1 MIILAIVII
10 LVEATTHTLAT
21 NRARSDR
28 KRWIALFVVCL
39 GQLMVILDTTIVNV
53 ALPSIQSDLGFSQ
66 SSLTWV
72 IDGYLITFGSLLPL
86 AGRLGDL
93 FGRKRVFLIGVASFV
108 VASLLCGLSPSGGA
122 LVAARLL
129 QGAAAALVSAV
140 IIAIIAVEFPQPAER
155 AKAMSL
161 YTFVIAGGASLGLL
175 LGGVLTETISWHWIF
190 FVNLPIGALA
200 YFLGRALIAENEGI
214 AREGRIDWL
223 GSALITGS
231 SIALIYA
238 LIKIPEWGWT
248 GERTLALVGGAAV
261 LLGAFVALES
271 RIANPIMPLRVLGLH
286 SLITANLVRGF
297 LVTGAYSTFFLGALY
312 FQHVRGWTPIEIGLA
327 FLAMSVALATM
338 SAGLAARLVAR
349 FGPNP
354 TLVGGIAGPVLG
366 LLLFAQAGEST
377 PYFPAVFVSLAV
389 LGLGF
394 GAANPPLM
402 MIAMED
408 VPAKDA
414 GLASGTI
421 QVSIQLSAAIG
432 LAALGTIATDR
443 TNALESAGQSATQ
456 ALSGGYHL
464 AFLIAAGAAAVG
476 MLIAIFAL
484 RMPSAE
490 QIENEVEE
498 GAAIGIEAEPAE
510 RMAALAGLR

>member
-1 MIILAIVII
+1 MIIPDTVTIHM
-10 LVEATTHTLAT
+10 EATTNTIAID
-21 NRARSDR
+21 RARSDR
-28 KRWIALFVVCL
+28 RRWIALFVVCL

-53 ALPSIQSDLGFSQ
+53 ALPSIQSDLNFSQ

-72 IDGYLITFGSLLPL
+72 IDGYLITFGSLLLL

-93 FGRKRVFLIGVASFV
+93 FGRKRVFLLGVLSFV
-108 VASLLCGLSPSGGA
+108 VASMLCGLSPSGGA
-122 LVAARLL
+122 LVAARLI

-175 LGGVLTETISWHWIF
+175 LGGVLTEAISWHWIF
-190 FVNLPIGALA
+190 FVNLPIGAVA
-200 YFLGRALIAENEGI
+200 YVLGRRLIAENEGI
-214 AREGRIDWL
+214 GSDGIDWL
-223 GSALITGS
+223 GSVLITAS
-231 SIALIYA
+231 SIVAIYA

-248 GERTLALVGGAAV
+248 GPRTLALIGVAA
-261 LLGAFVALES
+261 LLLAGFIALES
-271 RIANPIMPLRVLGLH
+271 RISNPIMPLRVLGNR
-286 SLITANLVRGF
+286 SLVTANLVRGF
-297 LVTGAYSTFFLGALY
+297 LVTGAYSTFFLGSLY
-312 FQHVRGWTPIEIGLA
+312 FQHVRGWSPIDIGLA

-349 FGPNP
+349 FGPKR
-354 TLVGGIAGPVLG
+354 TLIAGIAGPVAG
-366 LLLFAQAGEST
+366 LLLFSQAGEST
-377 PYFPAVFVSLAV
+377 PYFPTIFAAFAL
-389 LGLGF
+389 LGFGF

-402 MIAMED
+402 MIAMGD
-408 VPAKDA
+408 VPERDA

-443 TNALESAGQSATQ
+443 TNALAAQGQSAVD

-476 MLIAIFAL
+476 IAIAVLAL
-484 RMPSAE
+484 RSPRAQAVE
-490 QIENEVEE
+490 AEVEQTAPVE
-498 GAAIGIEAEPAE
+498 MEAEPAE
-510 RMAALAGLR
+510 LRQAA

>member
-1 MIILAIVII
+1 MDARRW
-10 LVEATTHTLAT
+10 AMLAT
-21 NRARSDR
+21 CCTS
-28 KRWIALFVVCL
+28 IFLV
-39 GQLMVILDTTIVNV
+39 GLDTTIVNV

-66 SSLTWV
+66 SNLTWV
-72 IDGYLITFGSLLPL
+72 VDGYLITFGSLLLL

-93 FGRKRVFLIGVASFV
+93 FGRKRIFLLGVLSFV
-108 VASLLCGLSPSGGA
+108 AASMLCGLSPSGGA
-122 LVAARLL
+122 LVVARLV

-140 IIAIIAVEFPQPAER
+140 IIAIIAVEFPAPAER

-190 FVNLPIGALA
+190 FVNLPIGAVA

-214 AREGRIDWL
+214 ARGERIDWL
-223 GSALITGS
+223 GSVLITAS
-231 SIALIYA
+231 SVALIYA

-248 GERTLALVGGAAV
+248 GDRTLALAGIAA
-261 LLGAFVALES
+261 LLLAGFVALES
-271 RIANPIMPLRVLGLH
+271 RIANPIMPLRVLGLR
-286 SLITANLVRGF
+286 SLVTANLVRGF
-297 LVTGAYSTFFLGALY
+297 LVTGAYSTFFLGSLY
-312 FQHVRGWTPIEIGLA
+312 FQHVRGWSPIEIGLG

-338 SAGLAARLVAR
+338 SAGLAARLVER
-349 FGPNP
+349 FGPKP

-366 LLLFAQAGEST
+366 LILFSQAGEST
-377 PYFPAVFVSLAV
+377 PYFPTIFAAFAL
-389 LGLGF
+389 LGFGF

-402 MIAMED
+402 MIAMD
-408 VPAKDA
+408 GVPAKDA

-443 TNALESAGQSATQ
+443 TNSLAAQGQSAID

-476 MLIAIFAL
+476 IALAIFTL
-484 RMPSAE
+484 RSPRPELQSLEDERAE
-490 QIENEVEE
+490 LGV
-498 GAAIGIEAEPAE
+498 GAGEPEAQ
-510 RMAALAGLR
+510 AA

>member
-1 MIILAIVII
+1 MTIHVA
-10 LVEATTHTLAT
+10 ATTNTIAT
-21 NRARSDR
+21 NRTRSDR
-28 KRWIALFVVCL
+28 RRWIALLVVCL

-53 ALPSIQSDLGFSQ
+53 ALPSIQSDLHFSQ

-72 IDGYLITFGSLLPL
+72 IDGYLITFGSLLLL

-93 FGRKRVFLIGVASFV
+93 FGRKRIFLLGVATFV
-108 VASLLCGLSPSGGA
+108 VASMLCGLSPSGGA
-122 LVAARLL
+122 LVVARLL

-140 IIAIIAVEFPQPAER
+140 IIAIIAVEFPAPAER

-190 FVNLPIGALA
+190 FVNLPIGAAA
-200 YFLGRALIAENEGI
+200 YFLGRALIAEHEGLGSG
-214 AREGRIDWL
+214 EGIDWL
-223 GSALITGS
+223 GSVLITTA
-231 SIALIYA
+231 SIAAIYA

-248 GERTLALVGGAAV
+248 GGRTLGLFGISAL
-261 LLGAFVALES
+261 LLAGFVALES
-271 RIANPIMPLRVLGLH
+271 RIRNPIMPLRVLGLR
-286 SLITANLVRGF
+286 SLVTANLVRGF
-297 LVTGAYSTFFLGALY
+297 LVTGAYSTFFLGSLY
-312 FQHVRGWTPIEIGLA
+312 FEHVRGMSPIEIGLA

-349 FGPNP
+349 FGPKP
-354 TLVGGIAGPVLG
+354 TLVAGIAGPVLG
-366 LLLFAQAGEST
+366 LLLFSQAGEST
-377 PYFPAVFVSLAV
+377 PYFPVIFAAFAL
-389 LGLGF
+389 LGFGF

-443 TNALESAGQSATQ
+443 TNALAGQGQSAVD

-476 MLIAIFAL
+476 IAIAILAL
-484 RMPSAE
+484 RSPRPELQAVE
-490 QIENEVEE
+490 DEGEVVEIDASKGE
-498 GAAIGIEAEPAE
+498 ARAA
-510 RMAALAGLR
+510 

>member
-1 MIILAIVII
+1 VII
-10 LVEATTHTLAT
+10 HARVTILVQAT
-21 NRARSDR
+21 NNTIARQADR
-28 KRWIALFVVCL
+28 RRWIALFVVCL
-39 GQLMVILDTTIVNV
+39 GQLMIILDTTIVNV
-53 ALPSIQSDLGFSQ
+53 ALPSIQADLNFSQ

-72 IDGYLITFGSLLPL
+72 IDGYLITFGSLLLL

-93 FGRKRVFLIGVASFV
+93 FGRKRIFLIGVAAFVAASMLCGIAPTGSALV
-108 VASLLCGLSPSGGA
+108 VA
-122 LVAARLL
+122 RFL
-129 QGAAAALVSAV
+129 QGAAAALASAV
-140 IIAIIAVEFPQPAER
+140 IIAIIAVEFPEPADR

-175 LGGVLTETISWHWIF
+175 LGGVLTEAINWHWIF
-190 FVNLPIGALA
+190 FVNLPIGAVA
-200 YFLGRALIAENEGI
+200 YFLGRRLIAENEGI
-214 AREGRIDWL
+214 SAGERIDWL
-223 GSALITGS
+223 GSVLITAS

-248 GERTLALVGGAAV
+248 GDRTLALAGAAFL

-271 RIANPIMPLRVLGLH
+271 RIKNPIMPLRVLGNR
-286 SLITANLVRGF
+286 SLVTANLVRGF

-312 FQHVRGWTPIEIGLA
+312 FEHVRGMSPVQIGLA
-327 FLAMSVALATM
+327 FLAMSVSLAAM
-338 SAGLAARLVAR
+338 SSGLSARLVER
-349 FGPNP
+349 FGAKR
-354 TLVGGIAGPVLG
+354 TLVVGIAGPVLG
-366 LLLFAQAGEST
+366 LLLFSQIGQST
-377 PYFPAVFVSLAV
+377 PYFPTVFVSLAL
-389 LGLGF
+389 LGIGF

-443 TNALESAGQSATQ
+443 TNALKSAGESATQ
-456 ALSGGYHL
+456 ALSDGYHL

-476 MLIAIFAL
+476 ILIAIFAL
-484 RMPSAE
+484 RAPSAQE
-490 QIENEVEE
+490 IENEIEE
-498 GAAIGIEAEPAE
+498 GAPVGIEAEPAE
-510 RMAALAGLR
+510 RLAA